1 MTNPPDR
8 PRDDR
13 RMHEGRKP
21 GLDEPENQG
30 EETATLEQRDTEATA
45 DAVPDHPEPSANRG
59 DPGTPDRESGDKGG
73 DKVQQAHSWSGGSAG
88 SKGS

>member
-1 MTNPPDR
+1 MTNPPGR

-30 EETATLEQRDTEATA
+30 EAGTLDRQE
-45 DAVPDHPEPSANRG
+45 
-59 DPGTPDRESGDKGG
+59 DREAVIDRERNE
-73 DKVQQAHSWSGGSAG
+73 GSERINTA
-88 SKGS
+88 STAKS